1 VRRYAKFLL
10 LRKHHLEL
18 QHPIPP
24 IDVALVWTAHMSVSG
39 EYARDMLQ
47 LLQRPFTDMP
57 GERCD
62 GGAGSNAIRKLV
74 DVTIKI

>member
-1 VRRYAKFLL
+1 VCRYAKFLL

-57 GERCD
+57 GECCD
-62 GGAGSNAIRKLV
+62 GAAASDGIRMLMGGTVKL
-74 DVTIKI
+74 